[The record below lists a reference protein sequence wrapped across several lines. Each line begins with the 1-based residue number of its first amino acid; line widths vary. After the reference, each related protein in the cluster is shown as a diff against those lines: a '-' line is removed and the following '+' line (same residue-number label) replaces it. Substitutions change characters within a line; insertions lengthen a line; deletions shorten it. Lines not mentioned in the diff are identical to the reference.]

1 MRIFEEKQTEKSN
14 RKTECLMRIQVEKNC
29 VPGKFMLKK
38 TLHTATGLSKRNTV
52 NTVNRQRIKI
62 KKRMCHRKILYSA

>member
-29 VPGKFMLKK
+29 VPGKQN
-38 TLHTATGLSKRNTV
+38 S
-52 NTVNRQRIKI
+52 
-62 KKRMCHRKILYSA
+62 C